1 MNKGKFKM
9 FKYLHRDGDANMSFG
24 ALVKRELGEMITQ
37 SLQAKKKMDPICA
50 KEFRHWIKYY
60 HIGMFFKPHF
70 SRKVVTIDYREKH
83 KKRIIKISFR
93 KNQSDIYILR
103 ENFVSTIYD
112 YDFERYLPNGVNSII
127 DLGANI
133 GLSSLYFQYRFP
145 KAFIACVEPVQHNL
159 DVLKLNNVQNGYNW
173 KIIKGA
179 IQSKNGMV
187 TLHPNEWWSSST
199 VTEKVANS
207 RENKDGRLE
216 KILKLPTE
224 DVKAYSL
231 DSIMEN

>member
-112 YDFERYLPNGVNSII
+112 YDFERYLVGCKSRTGAGSGSAERTGSAAALSGCPCA
-127 DLGANI
+127 DLASVCP
-133 GLSSLYFQYRFP
+133 L
-145 KAFIACVEPVQHNL
+145 
-159 DVLKLNNVQNGYNW
+159 VL
-173 KIIKGA
+173 
-179 IQSKNGMV
+179 
-187 TLHPNEWWSSST
+187 
-199 VTEKVANS
+199 
-207 RENKDGRLE
+207 
-216 KILKLPTE
+216 
-224 DVKAYSL
+224 
-231 DSIMEN
+231 